1 MKASKEDE
9 EPSTSVFKVRTD
21 VTSEDVLVNASEI
34 LASASIMANE
44 QAFSSTG
51 SRRLQIFGL
60 AQLIENAQLLVDDAL
75 DKLSATAAD
84 H

>member
-1 MKASKEDE
+1 MNASKEDE
-9 EPSTSVFKVRTD
+9 KLSTSVFKVRTD
-21 VTSEDVLVNASEI
+21 VSSEDVLVNASEI

-44 QAFSSTG
+44 QAFGSTG

-75 DKLSATAAD
+75 DKLSPTAAT

>member
-1 MKASKEDE
+1 LKT
-9 EPSTSVFKVRTD
+9 STPGNDHSTNAFKVRTEL
-21 VTSEDVLVNASEI
+21 SREDALVNASEI
-34 LASASIMANE
+34 LASASVIANE
-44 QAFSSTG
+44 QAFGSTG

-75 DKLSATAAD
+75 EKLSPTAAE